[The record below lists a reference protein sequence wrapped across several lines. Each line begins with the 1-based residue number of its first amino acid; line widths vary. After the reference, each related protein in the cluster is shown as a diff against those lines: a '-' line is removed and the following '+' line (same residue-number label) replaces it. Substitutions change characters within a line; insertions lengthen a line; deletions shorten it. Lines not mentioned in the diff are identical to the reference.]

1 MRWFYDLKIGSK
13 LIISF
18 IVMAAITMTVGYLG
32 IANMGKIND
41 LLNAMYTKDTVGIS
55 HIKEADIDLVYFARA
70 QKNFLLASTAEQR
83 TKYLKAMNQ
92 YDTTMH
98 DQLEAAKPLI
108 YTEKGKEL
116 FSQINTAWEA
126 FKQVNNKVVSLAQ
139 SEGLSNDKASVT
151 LACSDGR
158 QKINVVDNLMTKLSK
173 EKETNGEKAYNES
186 NVLYSHSRLFMIIS
200 ILMAVF
206 IGIGL
211 GVFISRIISKPIVEC
226 VNVANLLAEGHLD
239 MQIDAS
245 GKDETGQLM
254 AAMDNMVGRLREIVS
269 DVRMAADNV
278 ASGSEELSATAEQ
291 MSQGASEQASSAEE
305 VSSSMEEMGSNIR
318 QNADNALQTERIA
331 AKSAEDAKEGGK
343 SVAQTVTAMKE
354 IAGKISIIEEIARQ
368 TNLLALNAA
377 IEAAR
382 AGEHG
387 KGFAVVASEVRK
399 LAERSQTAAAEI
411 SKLSVSS
418 VDVAEKA
425 GAMLQSIV
433 PDIQKTADLVQE
445 ISSAC
450 NEQNSG
456 ADQINKALQQLDQVI
471 QQNASASEEMASTS
485 EELQS
490 QAAQLQTSIAF
501 FKVGTGNGI
510 KAAGTAP
517 SGARQGLARNGNG
530 RGHTRAAHKTNIAH
544 LAPGALRGKP
554 AGTKKNDEG
563 ARGIENGGKSNG
575 IELNLG
581 LAERDDALENEFER
595 Y

>member
-13 LIISF
+13 LILSF
-18 IVMAAITMTVGYLG
+18 IVMAALTMIVGYLG
-32 IANMGKIND
+32 VANMSKINGMLD
-41 LLNAMYTKDTVGIS
+41 SLYNKETVGIR
-55 HIKEADIDLVYFARA
+55 HAKQANVDLVYFERE
-70 QKNFLLASTAEQR
+70 QKNFLLASTADKR
-83 TKYLKAMNQ
+83 AKSLKAMDKYQ
-92 YDTTMH
+92 KMMKDELAAVKSLTHTAEGH
-98 DQLEAAKPLI
+98 DLLSK
-108 YTEKGKEL
+108 
-116 FSQINTAWEA
+116 INSAWKS
-126 FKQVNNKVVSLAQ
+126 FQQVNDKVIALAQ
-139 SEGLSNDKASVT
+139 KEDLAKDQASVE
-151 LACSDGR
+151 LASTEGT
-158 QKINVVDNLMTKLSK
+158 QKIDAVDSLMAKLAD
-173 EKETNGEKAYNES
+173 EKDHNGKVAFLQS
-186 NVLYSHSRLFMIIS
+186 NALYAKSRLFMITA
-200 ILMAVF
+200 ILFAVF
-206 IGIGL
+206 FGIGL

-254 AAMDNMVGRLREIVS
+254 TAMDNMVGRLREIVS

-278 ASGSEELSATAEQ
+278 AAGSEELSATAEQ
-291 MSQGASEQASSAEE
+291 MSQGATEQAASAEE
-305 VSSSMEEMGSNIR
+305 VSSSMEQMSSNIR
-318 QNADNALQTERIA
+318 QNADNAMQTERIA
-331 AKSAEDAKEGGK
+331 VKSAQDAREGGQ
-343 SVAQTVTAMKE
+343 SVTHTVTAMKE

-490 QAAQLQTSIAF
+490 QAVQLQTSIAF
-501 FKVGTGNGI
+501 FKITNGNGAR
-510 KAAGTAP
+510 AAGTA
-517 SGARQGLARNGNG
+517 SNGARQGVERNGNG
-530 RGHTRAAHKTNIAH
+530 RGRAKAPYKANLAH
-544 LAPGALRGKP
+544 LAPGALRVTH
-554 AGTKKNDEG
+554 AAKKSDEG
-563 ARGIENGGKSNG
+563 ARGLEDGGKSNG

-581 LAERDDALENEFER
+581 HSDALEDEFER